1 MMVSRA
7 YGLVPVTACQHD
19 GMPAGMDAEEV
30 FDAMVDA
37 VVAGD
42 AGGRVTFWSRG
53 AERMFGWTADDVV
66 GRACPLEFPPP
77 VQRFAIGEHDDALA
91 RVRAGENV
99 SLVTKFRRA
108 DGGLLDVWAVLS
120 PVREHSS
127 AAGTAKATGWVAV
140 IRDATRQR
148 AIQQELASRVELVS
162 RLASVVAGVNSDLDL
177 PTVLRRIS
185 ESGRELLSASA
196 AGYVVIEGEDLV
208 VTAVSGLPAKLCG
221 ERIPIDESAVG
232 HLTSVGRT
240 SISVSHPAFPNRSR
254 LITEHTRHLP
264 LLAVA
269 LTRVDNALSGAL
281 YVFFDSDERAL
292 GRAELGVLELL
303 ADAAGTA
310 IGNAR
315 AYERERELR
324 EHERSVIDATA
335 DGMAVVDG
343 SGRVRH
349 WNPAAAALTGLTE
362 SDVIGQPL
370 PFPVAEPGVVMD
382 HRLPSGVWL
391 EILCSRIGELDE
403 TVVDFR
409 DITRSKAIEASKDL
423 FLAVTSHELRTPI
436 TVVQGYATTLLA
448 HWDEISDDE
457 RRESVDRIADRTRA
471 LAALVEQLLLG
482 SRAGAAAPRVAVKFD
497 LAGLLRTTID
507 GLETV
512 SAAHDFSLEIDR
524 ALPMAVG
531 DPSSVEIA
539 ITQLLEN
546 AVKYS
551 PDGGQITVTAR
562 HEPGRI
568 LVEVADRGVGI
579 PDGEHESV
587 FDRFYQVGGDR
598 RRFGGV
604 GLGLYIVRRLLD
616 SQGGSVRATP
626 RPGGGTCFEITL
638 PTVP

>member
-1 MMVSRA
+1 VLTSRA
-7 YGLVPVTACQHD
+7 YGLRAVAACQHG
-19 GMPAGMDAEEV
+19 GMRAGIDAEAV
-30 FDAMVDA
+30 LTAMVDA

-42 AGGRVTFWSRG
+42 ADGRVTFWSRG
-53 AERMFGWTADDVV
+53 AERMFGSLADDVL
-66 GRACPLEFPPP
+66 G
-77 VQRFAIGEHDDALA
+77 QRFPLDQHDDALT
-91 RVRAGENV
+91 RVSAGENV
-99 SLVTKFRRA
+99 SRVTKFRRS

-120 PVREHSS
+120 PVRER
-127 AAGTAKATGWVAV
+127 ADGEVVGWVAV
-140 IRDATRQR
+140 VRDATRQR
-148 AIQQELASRVELVS
+148 AIQQELAGRVELVS

-196 AGYVVIEGEDLV
+196 ASYVVIEGEDLV

-221 ERIPIDESAVG
+221 ERIAIAESAVG
-232 HLTSVGRT
+232 HLREIGRT
-240 SISVSHPAFPNRSR
+240 SISVSHPEFPNTSQ
-254 LITEHTRHLP
+254 LIAEHTRHLP
-264 LLAVA
+264 QLAVA
-269 LTRVDNALSGAL
+269 LTRVDGELSGAL

-315 AYERERELR
+315 AYDRERNLR
-324 EHERSVIDATA
+324 EHERAVIDATA
-335 DGMAVVDG
+335 DGMAVLDAD
-343 SGRVRH
+343 GRVRH
-349 WNPAAAALTGLTE
+349 WNPAAAALTGLRE

-370 PFPVAEPGVVMD
+370 PFPAAEPGVVMD
-382 HRLPSGVWL
+382 HQLASGVWL
-391 EILCSRIGELDE
+391 EILCSRIGDLNE

-409 DITRSKAIEASKDL
+409 DITRAKAIEASKDL

-436 TVVQGYATTLLA
+436 TVVQGYATTLLS
-448 HWDEISDDE
+448 HWNEFSDDE

-482 SRAGAAAPRVAVKFD
+482 SRAGAAASPVAIEFD
-497 LAGLLRTTID
+497 LAGLLRTTIE
-507 GLETV
+507 GFEAV
-512 SAAHDFSLEIDR
+512 SSTHEFSLDIDG
-524 ALPMAVG
+524 ALPSAVG

-551 PDGGQITVTAR
+551 PDGGQVAVGAR

-568 LVEVADRGVGI
+568 VVEVADRGLGI
-579 PDGEHESV
+579 PEGEHENV

-616 SQGGSVRATP
+616 AQGGSVRALP
-626 RPGGGTCFEITL
+626 RAGGGSLFEITL
-638 PTVP
+638 PAVR

>member
-1 MMVSRA
+1 MRA
-7 YGLVPVTACQHD
+7 GI
-19 GMPAGMDAEEV
+19 DAEAV
-30 FDAMVDA
+30 FEAMVDA

-42 AGGRVTFWSRG
+42 VDGRVTFWSRG
-53 AERMFGWTADDVV
+53 AERMFGWAADDVL
-66 GRACPLEFPPP
+66 G
-77 VQRFAIGEHDDALA
+77 QRFALERHDDAFTRA
-91 RVRAGENV
+91 REGENV
-99 SLVTKFRRA
+99 SLVTKLRCS
-108 DGGLLDVWAVLS
+108 DGRLLDVWSVLS
-120 PVREHSS
+120 PIRHPADGPV
-127 AAGTAKATGWVAV
+127 TGWVAV
-140 IRDATRQR
+140 VRDATRQR
-148 AIQQELASRVELVS
+148 AIQQELAGRVELVS

-185 ESGRELLSASA
+185 ESGRQLLSASA
-196 AGYVVIEGEDLV
+196 ASYVVIDGENLV

-221 ERIPIDESAVG
+221 ERIPINESVVG
-232 HLTSVGRT
+232 HLTEIGRT
-240 SISVSHPAFPNRSR
+240 SISLSHPAFPNTSR
-254 LITEHTRHLP
+254 LIVEHTRHLP
-264 LLAVA
+264 RLAVA
-269 LTRVDNALSGAL
+269 LTRVDNELSGAL
-281 YVFFDSDERAL
+281 YVFFESDERAL

-315 AYERERELR
+315 AYERERKLR
-324 EHERSVIDATA
+324 EHERAVIDATA
-335 DGMAVVDG
+335 DGMAVLDAA
-343 SGRVRH
+343 GRVRH

-362 SDVIGQPL
+362 LDVIGQPL
-370 PFPVAEPGVVMD
+370 PFPAAEPGVVMD

-391 EILCSRIGELDE
+391 EILCSRIGDLDE

-409 DITRSKAIEASKDL
+409 DITRAKAIEASKDL

-448 HWDEISDDE
+448 HWSELSDDE
-457 RRESVDRIADRTRA
+457 RRESVDRIAERTRA

-482 SRAGAAAPRVAVKFD
+482 SRAGASAPQVAVEFD
-497 LAGLLRTTID
+497 LVGLLRTTID

-512 SAAHDFSLEIDR
+512 SATHEFSLDVDGT
-524 ALPMAVG
+524 LPSAVG

-551 PDGGQITVTAR
+551 PDGGEVAVSAR

-568 LVEVADRGVGI
+568 VVEVADRGLGI
-579 PDGEHESV
+579 PEGEHENV

-616 SQGGSVRATP
+616 AQGGNVRALP
-626 RPGGGTCFEITL
+626 RAGGGTRFEITL
-638 PTVP
+638 PAVR